1 MAVFALCKILKK
13 GVREQERMKRKNEGK
28 KTDARG
34 RSQRVDSEEPVH
46 AAKQLDES
54 IADSYALTPNHCRIG
69 TENVGMETPI
79 HLNKRFQ
86 SNRYLRSSSS
96 VLLNALPHIFFHLF
110 D

>member
-1 MAVFALCKILKK
+1 MQNFEEGGEGTGENEAEKW
-13 GVREQERMKRKNEGK
+13 RE